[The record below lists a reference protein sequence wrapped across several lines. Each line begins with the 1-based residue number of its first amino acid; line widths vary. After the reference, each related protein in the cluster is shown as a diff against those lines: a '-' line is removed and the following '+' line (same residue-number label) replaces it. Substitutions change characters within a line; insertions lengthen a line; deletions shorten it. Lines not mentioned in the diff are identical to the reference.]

1 MRSKNWPN
9 AFAPACALPS
19 LLFRTPR
26 AAQLKPAIVLIDAGD
41 AAQWQAWTREA
52 GWQVITG
59 EAAPNASIDT
69 RVQTL
74 AAAVETAIHSGG
86 VDPAHV
92 YIAGRGEATAAVF
105 YAISRVPDLWAAGVA
120 IGGSPKAALDTNRIF
135 TANFTLVPLLWLA
148 GEDVR
153 PIVEKLTAS
162 QLNVEWKPLA
172 ANSDPAA
179 VLRWLL
185 QH

>member
-1 MRSKNWPN
+1 MRSKNWPD
-9 AFAPACALPS
+9 AFAPACAIIS
-19 LLFRTPR
+19 LLVSSPL

-105 YAISRVPDLWAAGVA
+105 YAISRVPDLRSEERR
-120 IGGSPKAALDTNRIF
+120 GGK
-135 TANFTLVPLLWLA
+135 
-148 GEDVR
+148 
-153 PIVEKLTAS
+153 
-162 QLNVEWKPLA
+162 
-172 ANSDPAA
+172 
-179 VLRWLL
+179 
-185 QH
+185 